1 VSSVRFVAVKK
12 ISIEVWEGMIDR
24 HRL

>member
-1 VSSVRFVAVKK
+1 
-12 ISIEVWEGMIDR
+12 MIDR